1 MKIQLSRLF
10 AYLAVAMLIAIT
22 ACSPTRT
29 RETTGEYV
37 DDVTITTKVKAAL
50 INDPAVKARDVKVE
64 TFRGVVQLSGFV
76 DSPAQAAKATE
87 VAKEVGGVK
96 SVKNDLAV
104 KQQ

>member
-1 MKIQLSRLF
+1 
-10 AYLAVAMLIAIT
+10 MLIAIT
-22 ACSPTRT
+22 ACSATRT

-50 INDPAVKARDVKVE
+50 INDPVVKARDVKVE